1 VSFEYHNAPFTIPTN
16 KAEAHR
22 GAWDYL
28 AAPGS
33 WWTGAERV
41 AIASASRAARSCA
54 LCTERKAALSP
65 HAVQGRH
72 DAPEDSASEKAD
84 TSSSSLIGDHN
95 KLVDAVHRITTD
107 PARLTAG
114 FVEDFV
120 SGPFSYGHYVEMV
133 SVIVNLI
140 SIDTVHHALGIPL
153 EPLPS
158 PQPGEPDGYLPAG
171 AALDVAWV
179 PMIYPENLTERE
191 ADIYFGAAQMGHV
204 IRALSLVPDA
214 VRWLNRLSEAHYV
227 PTPEV
232 GDFSSTGHLTLS
244 RMQTELVA
252 ARTSYY
258 NDCFY

>member
-1 VSFEYHNAPFTIPTN
+1 M
-16 KAEAHR
+16 
-22 GAWDYL
+22 D
-28 AAPGS
+28 
-33 WWTGAERV
+33 
-41 AIASASRAARSCA
+41 AI
-54 LCTERKAALSP
+54 
-65 HAVQGRH
+65 
-72 DAPEDSASEKAD
+72 
-84 TSSSSLIGDHN
+84 
-95 KLVDAVHRITTD
+95 HRITTD

-114 FVEDFV
+114 FVEAFV
-120 SGPFSYGHYVEMV
+120 EGSFSYGHYVEMV

-140 SIDTVHHALGIPL
+140 SIDTLHKALGLPL

-171 AALDVAWV
+171 AAPDVAWV
-179 PMIYPENLTERE
+179 PMLYPENLSERE

-214 VRWLNRLSEAHYV
+214 VRWLNRLSEAHYL

-232 GDFSSTGHLTLS
+232 GDFSRTGHLALS